1 MMLAG
6 PALIVGLVLLVLREF
21 AFRGL
26 VSTQQPDILPFW
38 LPTYCLLG
46 KSLLAGHIPSWNPFV
61 MGGLPFAADPQS
73 GWMYLPPM
81 ALFAVLGCGAGIRWM
96 ILAQPILAGLGVY
109 WFCRSERISRSGATV
124 GGLVLASSI
133 AGSELA
139 VSLPFA
145 ATLAWTALLLA
156 AASRFV
162 HSRGWPGRLV
172 WALVTVAA
180 WGQLVAAFASNGAAL
195 GTLALGAYVVT
206 AAWRLIRTGQK
217 TLRQMLSY
225 GFVLVT
231 AVIPVNLAY
240 ILPRLK
246 YLPETSLALGY
257 ARLEEL
263 SARLSGGRVTA
274 LAAGPTTGPT
284 WPLKFAAANGAHIGA
299 V

>member
-1 MMLAG
+1 MLRPMATTAPPSAVGRASRWPSWVMMLAG

-81 ALFAVLGCGAGIRWM
+81 ALFTVLGCGAGIRWM

-156 AASRFV
+156 AAS
-162 HSRGWPGRLV
+162 
-172 WALVTVAA
+172 
-180 WGQLVAAFASNGAAL
+180 
-195 GTLALGAYVVT
+195 
-206 AAWRLIRTGQK
+206 
-217 TLRQMLSY
+217 
-225 GFVLVT
+225 
-231 AVIPVNLAY
+231 
-240 ILPRLK
+240 
-246 YLPETSLALGY
+246 
-257 ARLEEL
+257 
-263 SARLSGGRVTA
+263 
-274 LAAGPTTGPT
+274 
-284 WPLKFAAANGAHIGA
+284 
-299 V
+299 